1 MGLTFLA
8 AGNCMPEAMCVI
20 LMIRSG
26 EKSVGVSNS
35 LGSSSLNIFLS
46 LGLPWFIR
54 NLVLWT
60 TTNATNPCIRIDTMG
75 IRPTVLLLFL
85 SVLLLYGILTLS
97 RYRLS
102 RNVGLS
108 LLASYSVLVI
118 LSVLFEMDLFSSIA
132 GFYIFY
138 PYG

>member
-8 AGNCMPEAMCVI
+8 AGNCTPEALCVI

-26 EKSVGVSNS
+26 EKGVGVSNS

-46 LGLPWFIR
+46 LGVPWFIR
-54 NLVLWT
+54 NMVLWT
-60 TTNATNPCIRIDTMG
+60 NSNATPTVHIDTMG

-85 SVLLLYGILTLS
+85 SVLLLYTILTLS

-102 RNVGLS
+102 RTVGLS
-108 LLASYSVLVI
+108 LLASYIVLVI
-118 LSVLFEMDLFSSIA
+118 LSILFEMDLFSSISKR
-132 GFYIFY
+132 
-138 PYG
+138 

>member
-8 AGNCMPEAMCVI
+8 AGNCTPEAMCVI

-60 TTNATNPCIRIDTMG
+60 NSNVSNPCIQIDSLG

-85 SVLLLYGILTLS
+85 SVLLLYAILTIS

-108 LLASYSVLVI
+108 LLGSYSVLIV

-132 GFYIFY
+132 SVYVFY